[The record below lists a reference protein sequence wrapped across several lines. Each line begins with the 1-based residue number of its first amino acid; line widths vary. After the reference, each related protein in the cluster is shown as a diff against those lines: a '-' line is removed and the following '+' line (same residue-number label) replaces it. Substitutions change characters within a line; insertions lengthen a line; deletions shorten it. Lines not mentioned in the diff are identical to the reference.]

1 MYGAKQALHNASVSY
16 KFDYEESVKRC
27 LGEALFIGFGAPEV
41 RKCEVVSEKVVVQTL
56 DKPLNE
62 PADKPAVKPLNKPAD
77 KPINKPADKP
87 INKPINKP
95 ADKPADKP
103 SAVDVAD
110 WRGGGWWGMERWAM
124 HQHAAKSGVQ
134 LFKWNGVSYL
144 LSEDGVIYEDTNNG
158 GVHVNPQ
165 WTRWIKPA
173 EKQVVKQADK
183 PLNEPLNEPL
193 NKPTAAAAEEEDA
206 PEIVVRVFKWN
217 GVSYLRSVVGGVI
230 YDKFTNEPLG
240 VWNAKEN
247 NIEFDGP
254 ESEDELMTDISDEG
268 EGEGEGEVAPKAS
281 TVGRV
286 RNNIDREATRD
297 AIPDRMVLRASGAN
311 PKQKG
316 NDVVLDVIYRA
327 STKTFYR
334 YGKGVKTE
342 YKTLQDANREWCM
355 TRNGHTKLENAW
367 TAFKA
372 LDREGILKPKA
383 INELHTAG
391 GNWTTN
397 ISHVTL
403 NRFIDKTFK
412 F

>member
-56 DKPLNE
+56 DKP
-62 PADKPAVKPLNKPAD
+62 ADKPLNKPLNEAL
-77 KPINKPADKP
+77 N
-87 INKPINKP
+87 
-95 ADKPADKP
+95 KP
-103 SAVDVAD
+103 SA
-110 WRGGGWWGMERWAM
+110 E
-124 HQHAAKSGVQ
+124 
-134 LFKWNGVSYL
+134 
-144 LSEDGVIYEDTNNG
+144 E
-158 GVHVNPQ
+158 
-165 WTRWIKPA
+165 
-173 EKQVVKQADK
+173 
-183 PLNEPLNEPL
+183 
-193 NKPTAAAAEEEDA
+193 EEEDA

-254 ESEDELMTDISDEG
+254 ESEDELMTDIGD

-297 AIPDRMVLRASGAN
+297 AIPDRMVLRASGPN

-367 TAFKA
+367 TAFRA